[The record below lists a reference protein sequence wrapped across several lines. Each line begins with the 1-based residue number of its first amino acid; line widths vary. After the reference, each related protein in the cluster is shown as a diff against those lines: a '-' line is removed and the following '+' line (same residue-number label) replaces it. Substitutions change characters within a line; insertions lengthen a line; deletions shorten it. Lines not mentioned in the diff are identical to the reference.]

1 MIEALVSAVI
11 VGIALLFLIALL
23 AHESR
28 LTVRA
33 AAQHDAVMLLEAALE
48 GLRAG
53 AVELKEGRTTY
64 EDAMP
69 PWLPIPER
77 RNARLWIDAKPVE
90 PADLDGLWE
99 VTAEVRYRA
108 GRDVLTRSL
117 TTRVWKP

>member
-1 MIEALVSAVI
+1 MSAVI

-33 AAQHDAVMLLEAALE
+33 AAQREALMLLEAALE
-48 GLRAG
+48 GVRAG
-53 AVELKEGRTTY
+53 EVRAPLAEGRTTY
-64 EDAMP
+64 EEALP

-77 RNARLWIDAKPVE
+77 RNATLWIDVVPVE
-90 PADLDGLWE
+90 PGDLKGLWE